1 MNDILFRKER
11 ASLTPIGSLAAWGG
25 SSGGLVVKAIDETG
39 RKRKAP
45 PGENGTAATDS
56 GPSSPKIADTYVDA
70 AGKNTHKKTISDE

>member
-1 MNDILFRKER
+1 MIFFFRKER

-45 PGENGTAATDS
+45 PGENGAAATDS
-56 GPSSPKIADTYVDA
+56 GPSSPKSADTYVDA
-70 AGKNTHKKTISDE
+70 QGIITTLT